1 MTKSSKK
8 PAAAAPAKT
17 APAKVAAA
25 KPAAK
30 PAVKTAAKA
39 PAKAAGKA
47 AAPAAVTK
55 LGKVEL
61 TDMIGD
67 RAGLSKKDAGAA
79 LGAALDII
87 AETLKAGQTVGLP
100 GVGTLS
106 VKATAARQGVR
117 PGTSEKIQIPAGKKV
132 SFKVAA
138 DLKKSL

>member
-8 PAAAAPAKT
+8 PAAAAPAKI
-17 APAKVAAA
+17 AAT
-25 KPAAK
+25 KP
-30 PAVKTAAKA
+30 VTKTATKA
-39 PAKAAGKA
+39 PAKAAAAQPAVSIKIGK
-47 AAPAAVTK
+47 T
-55 LGKVEL
+55 EL
-61 TDMIGD
+61 TDLISTS
-67 RAGLSKKDAGAA
+67 ASLSKKDAGAA
-79 LGAALDII
+79 LNAALDAV
-87 AETLKAGQTVGLP
+87 AEALKAGQTVGLP

>member
-8 PAAAAPAKT
+8 PAAAAPAKI
-17 APAKVAAA
+17 AAT
-25 KPAAK
+25 KPAT
-30 PAVKTAAKA
+30 KTATKA
-39 PAKAAGKA
+39 PAKAAAAQPTVSIKIGK
-47 AAPAAVTK
+47 T
-55 LGKVEL
+55 EL
-61 TDMIGD
+61 TDLISTS
-67 RAGLSKKDAGAA
+67 ASLSKKDAGAA
-79 LGAALDII
+79 LNAALNAV
-87 AETLKAGQTVGLP
+87 AEALKAGQTVGLP

>member
-17 APAKVAAA
+17 ATAKLATKTATKA
-25 KPAAK
+25 P
-30 PAVKTAAKA
+30 VKTAAQ
-39 PAKAAGKA
+39 
-47 AAPAAVTK
+47 PAASTK
-55 LGKVEL
+55 IGKTEL
-61 TDMIGD
+61 TDQISTS
-67 RAGLSKKDAGAA
+67 ASLSKKDAGAA
-79 LGAALDII
+79 LNAALDAV
-87 AETLKAGQTVGLP
+87 AEALKAGQTVGLP

>member
-17 APAKVAAA
+17 ATA
-25 KPAAK
+25 KPATKTATK
-30 PAVKTAAKA
+30 APVKTAAQ
-39 PAKAAGKA
+39 
-47 AAPAAVTK
+47 PAASTK
-55 LGKVEL
+55 IGKTEL
-61 TDMIGD
+61 TDQISTS
-67 RAGLSKKDAGAA
+67 ASLSKKDAGAA
-79 LGAALDII
+79 LNAALDAV
-87 AETLKAGQTVGLP
+87 AEALKAGQTVGLP

>member
-8 PAAAAPAKT
+8 PAAAAPAKI
-17 APAKVAAA
+17 AAT
-25 KPAAK
+25 KPATKTATK
-30 PAVKTAAKA
+30 APVKTAAQ
-39 PAKAAGKA
+39 
-47 AAPAAVTK
+47 PAASTK
-55 LGKVEL
+55 TGKTEL
-61 TDMIGD
+61 TDQISTS
-67 RAGLSKKDAGAA
+67 ASLSKKDAGAA
-79 LGAALDII
+79 LNAALDAV
-87 AETLKAGQTVGLP
+87 AEALKAGQTVGLP

>member
-8 PAAAAPAKT
+8 PAAAAPAKI
-17 APAKVAAA
+17 AAT
-25 KPAAK
+25 KPAT
-30 PAVKTAAKA
+30 KTATKA
-39 PAKAAGKA
+39 PAKAAAAQPTVSTKIGK
-47 AAPAAVTK
+47 T
-55 LGKVEL
+55 EL
-61 TDMIGD
+61 TDLISTS
-67 RAGLSKKDAGAA
+67 ASLSKKDAGAA
-79 LGAALDII
+79 LNAALNAV
-87 AETLKAGQTVGLP
+87 AEALKAGQTVGLP

>member
-8 PAAAAPAKT
+8 PAAAAPAKI
-17 APAKVAAA
+17 AAT
-25 KPAAK
+25 KPAT
-30 PAVKTAAKA
+30 KTATKA
-39 PAKAAGKA
+39 LAKAAAAQPAVSIKIGK
-47 AAPAAVTK
+47 T
-55 LGKVEL
+55 EL
-61 TDMIGD
+61 TDLISTS
-67 RAGLSKKDAGAA
+67 ASLSKKDAGAA
-79 LGAALDII
+79 LNAALDAV
-87 AETLKAGQTVGLP
+87 AEALKAGQTVGLP

>member
-8 PAAAAPAKT
+8 PAVAAPAKI
-17 APAKVAAA
+17 AAT
-25 KPAAK
+25 KPAT
-30 PAVKTAAKA
+30 KTATKA
-39 PAKAAGKA
+39 PAKAAAAQPAVSIKIGK
-47 AAPAAVTK
+47 T
-55 LGKVEL
+55 EL
-61 TDMIGD
+61 TDLISTS
-67 RAGLSKKDAGAA
+67 ASLSKKDAGAA
-79 LGAALDII
+79 LNAALDAV
-87 AETLKAGQTVGLP
+87 AEALKAGQTVGLP

>member
-17 APAKVAAA
+17 ATA
-25 KPAAK
+25 KPAT
-30 PAVKTAAKA
+30 KTAAKA
-39 PAKAAGKA
+39 PAKTAAQ
-47 AAPAAVTK
+47 PAASTK
-55 LGKVEL
+55 IGKTEL
-61 TDMIGD
+61 TDLISTS
-67 RAGLSKKDAGAA
+67 ASLSKKDAGAA
-79 LGAALDII
+79 LNAALDAV
-87 AETLKAGQTVGLP
+87 AEALKAGQTVGLP

>member
-8 PAAAAPAKT
+8 PAAAAPAKI
-17 APAKVAAA
+17 AAT
-25 KPAAK
+25 KPAT
-30 PAVKTAAKA
+30 KTATKA
-39 PAKAAGKA
+39 PAKAAAAQPAVSTKIGK
-47 AAPAAVTK
+47 T
-55 LGKVEL
+55 EL
-61 TDMIGD
+61 TDLISTS
-67 RAGLSKKDAGAA
+67 ASLSKKDAGAA
-79 LGAALDII
+79 LNAALDAV
-87 AETLKAGQTVGLP
+87 AEALKAGQTVGLP

>member
-8 PAAAAPAKT
+8 PAAAAPAKI
-17 APAKVAAA
+17 AAT
-25 KPAAK
+25 KPAT
-30 PAVKTAAKA
+30 KTATKA
-39 PAKAAGKA
+39 PAKAAAAQPAVSIKIGK
-47 AAPAAVTK
+47 T
-55 LGKVEL
+55 EL
-61 TDMIGD
+61 TDLISTS
-67 RAGLSKKDAGAA
+67 ASLSKKDAGAA
-79 LGAALDII
+79 LNAALDAV
-87 AETLKAGQTVGLP
+87 AEALKAGQTVGLP

>member
-17 APAKVAAA
+17 ATA
-25 KPAAK
+25 KPAT
-30 PAVKTAAKA
+30 KTATKA
-39 PAKAAGKA
+39 PAKTAAQ
-47 AAPAAVTK
+47 PAASTK
-55 LGKVEL
+55 IGKTEL
-61 TDMIGD
+61 TDLISTS
-67 RAGLSKKDAGAA
+67 ASLSKKDAGAA
-79 LGAALDII
+79 LNAALDAV
-87 AETLKAGQTVGLP
+87 AEALKAGQTVGLP

>member
-8 PAAAAPAKT
+8 PAAAAPAKI
-17 APAKVAAA
+17 AAT
-25 KPAAK
+25 KPAT
-30 PAVKTAAKA
+30 KTAVKA
-39 PAKAAGKA
+39 PAKAAAAQPTVSIKIGK
-47 AAPAAVTK
+47 T
-55 LGKVEL
+55 EL
-61 TDMIGD
+61 TDLISTS
-67 RAGLSKKDAGAA
+67 ASLSKKDAGAA
-79 LGAALDII
+79 LNAALDAV
-87 AETLKAGQTVGLP
+87 AEALKAGQTVGLP

>member
-8 PAAAAPAKT
+8 PAATVPAKT
-17 APAKVAAA
+17 TAA
-25 KPAAK
+25 KPATKTATK
-30 PAVKTAAKA
+30 APVKTAAQ
-39 PAKAAGKA
+39 
-47 AAPAAVTK
+47 PAASTK
-55 LGKVEL
+55 IGKTEL
-61 TDMIGD
+61 TDQISTS
-67 RAGLSKKDAGAA
+67 ASLSKKDAGAA
-79 LGAALDII
+79 LNAALDAV
-87 AETLKAGQTVGLP
+87 AEALKAGQTVGLP